1 MTQNVKR
8 AILTTTALLV
18 MLAVRAQSAS
28 AIIGQWQD
36 EKEPDRQMEFY
47 LDKDGLYYAKTINSK
62 RKEMIN
68 GQVLVKKLKFDEV
81 SKTFKG
87 TMSPP
92 DANLELNATMTIVTN
107 DKLKIVAKK
116 LVMSKTIQLIRIKQL
131 ENQPK

>member
-8 AILTTTALLV
+8 TILTTAVMLC
-18 MLAVRAQSAS
+18 MLAVRAQTAS
-28 AIIGQWQD
+28 IIIGQWRD
-36 EKEPDRQMEFY
+36 EKEVDRQMEFY

-62 RKEMIN
+62 KKEMIN
-68 GQVLVKKLKFDEV
+68 GQVLVKKLKYDEA

-92 DANLELNATMTIVTN
+92 DANLELNATVTIVTN

-116 LVMSKTIQLIRIKQL
+116 LVMSKTIHLVRIK
-131 ENQPK
+131 

>member
-8 AILTTTALLV
+8 TILTTATLLFI
-18 MLAVRAQSAS
+18 LAVRAQTAS
-28 AIIGQWQD
+28 TIIGQWKD

-62 RKEMIN
+62 KKEMIN
-68 GQVLVKKLKFDEV
+68 GQVLVKKLKYDEA

-92 DANLELNATMTIVTN
+92 DANLELSATVTIVTN
-107 DKLKIVAKK
+107 DRLKIVAKK
-116 LVMSKTIQLIRIKQL
+116 LVMSKTIHLIRIK
-131 ENQPK
+131 

>member
-8 AILTTTALLV
+8 TILTTTALLI
-18 MLAVRAQSAS
+18 MLAARAQSAF

-81 SKTFKG
+81 SKT
-87 TMSPP
+87 
-92 DANLELNATMTIVTN
+92 
-107 DKLKIVAKK
+107 
-116 LVMSKTIQLIRIKQL
+116 VMPTW
-131 ENQPK
+131 N